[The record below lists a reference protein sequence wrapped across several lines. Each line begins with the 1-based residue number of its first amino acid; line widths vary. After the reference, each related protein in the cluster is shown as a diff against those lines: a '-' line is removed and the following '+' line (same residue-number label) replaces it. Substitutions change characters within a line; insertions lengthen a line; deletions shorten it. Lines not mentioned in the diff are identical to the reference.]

1 MGAKVK
7 IDGIPALPFAMEEE
21 MNRLRINVGFAG
33 SKVKKILVISTE
45 PNEGKSFVAMHLWD
59 HMGRLGNPS
68 VLVDADLRKSVMID
82 HYKIR
87 REDGK
92 PIRGTSHYL
101 AEDYSLE
108 DAVLHTDIPG
118 RDLLPNA
125 DEVINPAILI
135 ESDRFSEM
143 LDELA
148 GKYRYVFVDAPPLG
162 LVSDGESIAAQCD
175 GAILVVRSGVTSK
188 KAVRTSL
195 QQLER
200 SGCRF
205 LGFVLNRVGS
215 SKDAYYKKGYGHY
228 GKYGSYGAYGR
239 YGSYGTRED
248 KESSKDKTAG
258 KGAAAG
264 HGSRHKNKAKSRSK

>member
-1 MGAKVK
+1 
-7 IDGIPALPFAMEEE
+7 

-59 HMGRLGNPS
+59 HMSRLGNPS

-82 HYKIR
+82 HYKIQ

-92 PIRGTSHYL
+92 PIRGISHYL

-118 RDLLPNA
+118 RDILPNA

-148 GKYRYVFVDAPPLG
+148 DKYRYVFVDAPPLG

-215 SKDAYYKKGYGHY
+215 SKDAYYKKGYGRY
-228 GKYGSYGAYGR
+228 GKYGSYGAYGS
-239 YGSYGTRED
+239 YGSYGAQEG
-248 KESSKDKTAG
+248 KEPAKGKDKATG
-258 KGAAAG
+258 KGVTSG
-264 HGSRHKNKAKSRSK
+264 HRTHHKNKAKSRQK